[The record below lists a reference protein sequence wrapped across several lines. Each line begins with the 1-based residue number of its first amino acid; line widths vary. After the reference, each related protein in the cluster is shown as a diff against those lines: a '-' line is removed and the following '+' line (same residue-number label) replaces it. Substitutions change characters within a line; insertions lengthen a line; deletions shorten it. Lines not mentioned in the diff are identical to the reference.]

1 MLVQPLPQ
9 RNLDHAGGVVA
20 NDLLE
25 ILQTTPHENQRDHAR
40 QWPHYGRE
48 LGAFVDDLEDYDCGH
63 GQARYPGYNS
73 QHADYSGE
81 QDPPPDAFGKCK

>member
-1 MLVQPLPQ
+1 
-9 RNLDHAGGVVA
+9 
-20 NDLLE
+20 
-25 ILQTTPHENQRDHAR
+25 
-40 QWPHYGRE
+40 
-48 LGAFVDDLEDYDCGH
+48 VDDLEDYVCGH